1 MNESTI
7 YKKLNTNFKPSFLK
21 VENESHLHKNH
32 PQSPKGGNSHFYVE
46 IKSSIFNNL
55 EMEEVSIALRFK
67 ATNQNEIAQRLITTE
82 NSNDLMIML
91 DNCPSGGRGHS
102 GPCLQLL
109 SSHTL

>member
-21 VENESHLHKNH
+21 VKNESHLHKNH

-55 EMEEVSIALRFK
+55 SRVQGQQRIYKVLENEMKSFVHALRIK
-67 ATNQNEIAQRLITTE
+67 ILN
-82 NSNDLMIML
+82 
-91 DNCPSGGRGHS
+91 
-102 GPCLQLL
+102 
-109 SSHTL
+109 

>member
-46 IKSSIFNNL
+46 IKSSTFNN
-55 EMEEVSIALRFK
+55 
-67 ATNQNEIAQRLITTE
+67 
-82 NSNDLMIML
+82 
-91 DNCPSGGRGHS
+91 
-102 GPCLQLL
+102 
-109 SSHTL
+109 

>member
-46 IKSSIFNNL
+46 NKSTVFNNL
-55 EMEEVSIALRFK
+55 TRLQGQRRIYKVLENEMKSFVHALRIK
-67 ATNQNEIAQRLITTE
+67 ILN
-82 NSNDLMIML
+82 
-91 DNCPSGGRGHS
+91 
-102 GPCLQLL
+102 
-109 SSHTL
+109 

>member
-7 YKKLNTNFKPSFLK
+7 YKKLRTKFKPSFLR

-55 EMEEVSIALRFK
+55 PRLQSQRKIYKVLENEMKSFIHALRIK
-67 ATNQNEIAQRLITTE
+67 I
-82 NSNDLMIML
+82 L
-91 DNCPSGGRGHS
+91 D
-102 GPCLQLL
+102 
-109 SSHTL
+109 